1 MDTLAKLYDYGTA
14 AYGKKQYTQ
23 WYDTKEGGYTFFS
36 FKEKCDS
43 LSKKLTQYGI
53 GAGDKVAI
61 AGFGAFEVKAIAER
75 QGRNPAT
82 GETITIAATKK
93 VTFSAAKAMKDA
105 VNG

>member
-1 MDTLAKLYDYGTA
+1 MTKADLISVVATKTDMKKKDAEA
-14 AYGKKQYTQ
+14 AVNAAL
-23 WYDTKEGGYTFFS
+23 EAVV
-36 FKEKCDS
+36 EA
-43 LSKKLTQYGI
+43 LT
-53 GAGDKVAI
+53 AGDKVAI